1 MKVVNTAYDISI
13 AFQTQ
18 PEGNAVAI
26 AYNDPAILPTNGAG
40 VSLSVKYS
48 RTRAVGDLLR
58 DAFDEMLE
66 GLEEDVCVY
75 GTAYLGDKALM
86 DCFVPT
92 ARLNLQ
98 PVMDANWAQHGGSDP
113 RSVRM
118 YLADKCA
125 RNAIDLLGKGEP
137 GTDVPRA
144 GQAVTNTKRTPG
156 NNNKRKDPSKLQHLP
171 GDYGLT
177 EFVVPV
183 RITGVLT
190 ERVMAE
196 TFGQARQ
203 EIRMRL
209 QVENNLSSR
218 RLDDIQIN
226 CQAPVMSLSPEQ
238 RATWPY
244 WGYGWYDTD
253 GVDWRQYDTD
263 KGPQSIP
270 DLAEESWPIPAYHDN
285 EGNNEKG
292 DSPMTYDCEQASA
305 ESPLI
310 PEDQS
315 VPDDRKTVIVTAGHT
330 CEDIDV
336 IMQIANRDD
345 GALGAEIVEVMLNA
359 DGKHDHAASQIK
371 KVYYLGHETVR
382 RPEVPDGQSY
392 KLEFVPITTAD
403 SLLYRLTE
411 IMSREH
417 VDLVVHSCT
426 VTDYATHYSVRGDSL
441 AEEIVKGVLDA
452 VSEKQINHPEYRE
465 AAKKAVLSAMYDPA
479 WKAHTDA
486 RISSY
491 DPDRMIM
498 LKLTPKIIG
507 HIKQLS
513 LKTML
518 VGFKTTEGVDKRTLF
533 DSASNLRQRHD
544 ADYIV
549 ASDLSEIADGRHPA
563 MIVGY
568 DGIMERD
575 AIFGYCDNKR
585 EIAERIC
592 QLAFGKPQ
600 ILLPAPAQDD
610 TLYQIIITNNCN
622 TDVQVAGFSAN
633 KDQAWHIM
641 VRSLIE
647 TMRDMHMPKDANP
660 PDDLDLSCPC
670 WSWESV
676 DGCRHISVDA
686 DSAMASDTNGFC
698 WNHKIVAVSRDA
710 VLGAIQADA
719 D

>member
-1 MKVVNTAYDISI
+1 
-13 AFQTQ
+13 
-18 PEGNAVAI
+18 
-26 AYNDPAILPTNGAG
+26 
-40 VSLSVKYS
+40 
-48 RTRAVGDLLR
+48 
-58 DAFDEMLE
+58 
-66 GLEEDVCVY
+66 
-75 GTAYLGDKALM
+75 
-86 DCFVPT
+86 
-92 ARLNLQ
+92 
-98 PVMDANWAQHGGSDP
+98 
-113 RSVRM
+113 
-118 YLADKCA
+118 
-125 RNAIDLLGKGEP
+125 
-137 GTDVPRA
+137 
-144 GQAVTNTKRTPG
+144 
-156 NNNKRKDPSKLQHLP
+156 
-171 GDYGLT
+171 
-177 EFVVPV
+177 
-183 RITGVLT
+183 
-190 ERVMAE
+190 
-196 TFGQARQ
+196 
-203 EIRMRL
+203 
-209 QVENNLSSR
+209 
-218 RLDDIQIN
+218 
-226 CQAPVMSLSPEQ
+226 
-238 RATWPY
+238 
-244 WGYGWYDTD
+244 
-253 GVDWRQYDTD
+253 
-263 KGPQSIP
+263 
-270 DLAEESWPIPAYHDN
+270 
-285 EGNNEKG
+285 
-292 DSPMTYDCEQASA
+292 MTYDCEQASA

-310 PEDQS
+310 PENQS
-315 VPDDRKTVIVTAGHT
+315 VPDDRKTIIVTAGHT

-336 IMQIANRDD
+336 IMQITNRDD
-345 GALGAEIVEVMLNA
+345 GALGAGIVEAMLNA

-371 KVYYLGHETVR
+371 KVYYLGHEMVR

-403 SLLYRLTE
+403 SLLSGLTE

-426 VTDYATHYSVRGDSL
+426 VTDYAAHYSVRGDSL

-452 VSEKQINHPEYRE
+452 VSGEQVNHPEYRE
-465 AAKKAVLSAMYDPA
+465 TAKKAVLSAMYDPA
-479 WKAHTDA
+479 WKVHTDA

-513 LKTML
+513 PKTML

-549 ASDLSEIADGRHPA
+549 ASDLSEITDGRHHA

-592 QLAFGKPQ
+592 QLAFGESR
-600 ILLPAPAQDD
+600 IFLPAPARDD
-610 TLYQIIITNNCN
+610 TLYQIVMTNNCN

-647 TMRDMHMPKDANP
+647 TMRDMHMPEDANP
-660 PDDLDLSCPC
+660 PDDLDLSRPC

-676 DGCRHISVDA
+676 DGCRHVSIDA
-686 DSAMASDTNGFC
+686 DSAVASDANGFC

-710 VLGAIQADA
+710 VLGAIRADA